1 MLYIGH
7 FSFSSKGNNHGTFQ
21 LVVAAK
27 TMEDVEQIF
36 QDYLTTGK
44 AQQVLDDAERVYLD
58 SIVEIDSIP
67 ETPAFINLQMFL
79 GPVPSFRGSD
89 FPDGPDGIQV
99 FGWAGETQVS
109 VENRE
114 PFVTF

>member
-7 FSFSSKGNNHGTFQ
+7 FTYSRERHNHGTFQ

-27 TMEDVEQIF
+27 GTEDVEQVF
-36 QDYLTTGK
+36 QDYLASAKTRE
-44 AQQVLDDAERVYLD
+44 LLEDAERVYLD

-67 ETPAFINLQMFL
+67 ETPAFINLQLFD
-79 GPVPSFRGSD
+79 GPVPSFGGSD
-89 FPDGPDGIQV
+89 FPDGPDGVHV

-109 VENRE
+109 EEDRE
-114 PFVTF
+114 PFATF